1 MVNRRLIKWEM
12 QLDRG
17 GQNALCD
24 LCGVNFGTQQHE
36 IVNRGRT
43 VGNEAAREA
52 SYDKH
57 ICSLLCAECHTLNN
71 LAERNAETL
80 LAFNVGMYGIAPVL
94 AALQV
99 VQSHLHTPL
108 NFDIDKE
115 VTKNDPQ

>member
-24 LCGVNFGTQQHE
+24 LCGVNYGHEQHE

-57 ICSLLCAECHTLNN
+57 ICSLLCAECHTANH
-71 LAERNAETL
+71 LAEGSENYL
-80 LAFNVGMYGIAPVL
+80 LAINIGLYGY
-94 AALQV
+94 AAVFEALEAVQV
-99 VQSHLHTPL
+99 HLSLPLDMDIPQENLDESH
-108 NFDIDKE
+108 
-115 VTKNDPQ
+115 